1 MPTFVVFAYDIPDD
15 NRRNRVAKILEG
27 YGFRAQK
34 SLFECFLSEER
45 IREAVEDLMKVIDPK
60 EDNLR
65 LYRLCRSCQ
74 GKREVYGVAQRM
86 DEPKRF
92 IV

>member
-1 MPTFVVFAYDIPDD
+1 MSTFVVFAYDITDD
-15 NRRNRVAKILEG
+15 SRRNRVAKILEG

-34 SLFECFLSEER
+34 SLFECFLSEEK
-45 IREAVEDLMKVIDPK
+45 IREAVEELMRVIDPK

-65 LYRLCRSCQ
+65 LYRLCRSCRHR
-74 GKREVYGVAQRM
+74 RESYGVAQRIE
-86 DEPKRF
+86 EPKRF